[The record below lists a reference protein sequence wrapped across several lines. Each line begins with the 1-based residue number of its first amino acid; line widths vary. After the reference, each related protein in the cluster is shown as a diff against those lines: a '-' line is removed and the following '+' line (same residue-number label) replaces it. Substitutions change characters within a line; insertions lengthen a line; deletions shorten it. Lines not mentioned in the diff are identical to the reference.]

1 MSSRKRPLN
10 LEELDHLDAVE
21 KPIANASV
29 HGAITSLS
37 PVKKGRN
44 TNYFDGTIADERTKL
59 RLVGFSSDQQRK
71 LSSFFKNGTTINL
84 QNCQVK
90 ESREGNKME
99 VMLKGNTIIVESEK
113 DINKSL
119 LDCEDVNTPA
129 FITLSQLL
137 TTQNFQR
144 VSMNVKVI
152 ELKTPT
158 YVTGEKMKQDV
169 IIADSTGNAK
179 LTLWEKDVNSL
190 DLVQSY
196 SLCNFTVR
204 EYHSKKYL
212 SMPKEGYE
220 IRKISDIGT
229 VNEDPLD
236 ESEREVMELHNAQ
249 IIGVPQL
256 DSYKS
261 CLTCKARVD
270 PESPPLGRC
279 TKCDMLQRYDMCV
292 EQMSA
297 KILFMKKFPGDPQST
312 IKPLHAFGRIVQDL
326 AGVPHS
332 EVTREALLTS
342 KPVTVTYNS
351 KQVITSLLR
360 K

>member
-113 DINKSL
+113 GINKSL

-137 TTQNFQR
+137 
-144 VSMNVKVI
+144 
-152 ELKTPT
+152 
-158 YVTGEKMKQDV
+158 
-169 IIADSTGNAK
+169 
-179 LTLWEKDVNSL
+179 
-190 DLVQSY
+190 
-196 SLCNFTVR
+196 
-204 EYHSKKYL
+204 
-212 SMPKEGYE
+212 
-220 IRKISDIGT
+220 
-229 VNEDPLD
+229 
-236 ESEREVMELHNAQ
+236 
-249 IIGVPQL
+249 
-256 DSYKS
+256 
-261 CLTCKARVD
+261 
-270 PESPPLGRC
+270 
-279 TKCDMLQRYDMCV
+279 
-292 EQMSA
+292 
-297 KILFMKKFPGDPQST
+297 
-312 IKPLHAFGRIVQDL
+312 
-326 AGVPHS
+326 
-332 EVTREALLTS
+332 
-342 KPVTVTYNS
+342 
-351 KQVITSLLR
+351 
-360 K
+360 